1 MACPTWNFKENKGV
15 FSYNY
20 RQNAFF
26 VFGRRQ
32 MSDTAQK
39 PKITLFHCL
48 NSFRETPELFEGCDP
63 SIVKMACSSMTRD
76 IFLLRAFEA
85 GADAV
90 IVLVCKEDACR
101 YVQGS
106 IRAKKRVD
114 YVKRIL
120 DDIGMDGDRLAIF
133 NTKAGE
139 SDEIRQI
146 IQTTLENLDTIG
158 LNPAVNLY
166 N

>member
-1 MACPTWNFKENKGV
+1 MLDN
-15 FSYNY
+15 
-20 RQNAFF
+20 
-26 VFGRRQ
+26 
-32 MSDTAQK
+32 AQK

-48 NSFRETPELFEGCDP
+48 NSFHETPDLFEGCDA

-90 IVLVCKEDACR
+90 IVLVCKEEACR
-101 YVQGS
+101 YAEGS

-120 DDIGMDGDRLAIF
+120 DDIGMDGRRLAIF
-133 NTKAGE
+133 NTKATD
-139 SDEIRQI
+139 SDAIREI
-146 IQTTLENLDTIG
+146 IQTTLKKLDAIG
-158 LNPAVNLY
+158 LNPAVNYY

>member
-1 MACPTWNFKENKGV
+1 
-15 FSYNY
+15 
-20 RQNAFF
+20 
-26 VFGRRQ
+26 

-48 NSFRETPELFEGCDP
+48 NSFRETPELSEGCEIR
-63 SIVKMACSSMTRD
+63 IVKMACSSMTRD

-90 IVLVCKEDACR
+90 IVLVCKENACR

-106 IRAKKRVD
+106 IRARKRVD

-120 DDIGMDGDRLAIF
+120 DDIGMDGDRLTIF
-133 NTKAGE
+133 NTKTGE
-139 SDEIRQI
+139 SDAIGEI
-146 IQTTLENLDTIG
+146 IQTTLKKLDAIG
-158 LNPAVNLY
+158 LNPAVNHY

>member
-1 MACPTWNFKENKGV
+1 
-15 FSYNY
+15 
-20 RQNAFF
+20 
-26 VFGRRQ
+26 
-32 MSDTAQK
+32 MSETAQK

-48 NSFRETPELFEGCDP
+48 NSFRETPELFEGCEAKT
-63 SIVKMACSSMTRD
+63 IKMACSSMTRD

-90 IVLVCKEDACR
+90 IVLVCPEKGCR
-101 YVQGS
+101 YAEGS

-120 DDIGMDGDRLAIF
+120 DDIGMDGDRLSIF
-133 NTKAGE
+133 NTKATE
-139 SDEIRQI
+139 SYAIRKI
-146 IQTTLENLDTIG
+146 IQTTLKKLDAIG
-158 LNPAVNLY
+158 LNPAVNYY